1 MTRPVVGWYL
11 HHHGG
16 GHVARFRAVRPSV
29 DADVIVFSSRPAP
42 ADLPAGTRWATLPP
56 DAGLETLDDG
66 APLDPAEADPTASGA
81 LHWAPLG
88 HRGHR
93 DRLALIAETAA
104 RERIDAM
111 VVDVSV
117 EVGLLARLL
126 GVPVVLFSQPGDRD
140 DDPHALVERVASAIV
155 APWPRDLMEPAH
167 LAARR
172 DVVVHTGGIS
182 RHDGRP
188 APTAPGPARP
198 ADVTRVLVLAG
209 GGGHDVTAR
218 DVEEARLATPGTHWT
233 VLGIDGVDG
242 EPAVVVDDPW
252 VALHN
257 ADVVVTWAGQNAIAD
272 VAAAGARAIVVPQA
286 RPFDEQDATA
296 SALDRAGLAVVEPVW
311 PTPARWPGVIAR
323 ALDLDPDWSRWR
335 TVGAARRAAD
345 VVERVAGAAPRVGGE
360 TLRVGEHVVVVTLC
374 SAARLD
380 HLRHQL
386 LAIVRDA
393 GAPGAGAPGAGA
405 PASDEA
411 APAAGRVSTVVVWLD
426 DDPAPDDLGVDVVV
440 SVPPAAEGF
449 RLAAARNAGADAAVA
464 LGGDL
469 VVFLDADCVPSPGL
483 LGRYVAAARA
493 EPDAV
498 LCGPVTYLA
507 PGVDV
512 DDPAVLARLTAPHA
526 ARPAPPAGE
535 LARADPSE
543 YTLFWSLSFALT
555 ARAWRAGPRFDE
567 RFVGYGGEDTDF
579 AFAFRRA
586 GRPLV
591 WVGGADAYHQH
602 HPTSSPPW
610 QHLDDVL
617 RNGRLFAGIWGE
629 WPMTGWLE
637 AFERGGAVRRGA
649 DGWERVPGWT
659 GVDRAS

>member
-1 MTRPVVGWYL
+1 VTRPVVGWYL

-16 GHVARFRAVRPSV
+16 GHVARFRAVRPLV

-42 ADLPAGTRWATLPP
+42 ADLPVGTRWATLPP
-56 DAGLETLDDG
+56 DAEVETLDGG
-66 APLDPAEADPTASGA
+66 AVLDPADADPTASGA
-81 LHWAPLG
+81 LHWAPLD

-93 DRLALIAETAA
+93 DRLALIAETIA

-117 EVGLLARLL
+117 EVGMLARLL

-140 DDPHALVERVASAIV
+140 DEPHALVERVASAII
-155 APWPRDLMEPAH
+155 APWPREVMEPAH
-167 LAARR
+167 LASRR

-188 APTAPGPARP
+188 APATPAPRRS

-209 GGGHDVTAR
+209 GGGHDVTSQ
-218 DVEEARLATPGTHWT
+218 DVEEARSATPGTHWT
-233 VLGIDGVDG
+233 VLGVDGVDG

-252 VALHN
+252 VALHD

-272 VAAAGARAIVVPQA
+272 IAAAGARAIVVPQP
-286 RPFDEQDATA
+286 RPFDEQLATA
-296 SALDRAGLAVVEPVW
+296 SALERAGLAVVEPVW
-311 PTPARWPGVIAR
+311 PAAARWPAVDDR
-323 ALDLDPDWSRWR
+323 ALALDPDWSRWR
-335 TVGAARRAAD
+335 TAGAARRAAD
-345 VVERVAGAAPRVGGE
+345 VVERVAGARLGAAEAAP
-360 TLRVGEHVVVVTLC
+360 RVGEHVVVVTLC
-374 SAARLD
+374 SAARLG

-386 LAIVRDA
+386 RAVLRDA
-393 GAPGAGAPGAGA
+393 GEPATGA
-405 PASDEA
+405 PATG
-411 APAAGRVSTVVVWLD
+411 APAARRVSTVVVWLD
-426 DDPAPDDLGVDVVV
+426 DDPAPDDLRVDVVV
-440 SVPPAAEGF
+440 PVPPAAEGF

-469 VVFLDADCVPSPGL
+469 VVFLDADCVPSPEL
-483 LGRYVAAARA
+483 VDRYVAAARA

-512 DDPAVLARLTAPHA
+512 DDPAVLARLTSPHA

-535 LARADPSE
+535 LARADPSD

-555 ARAWRAGPRFDE
+555 ARAWRSGPRFDE
-567 RFVGYGGEDTDF
+567 RYVGYGGEDTDF

-637 AFERGGAVRRGA
+637 AFERGGAGRRGPR
-649 DGWERVPGWT
+649 GWELVPEWA